1 MEIAAGWKGSPLDH
15 LWEEILL
22 LNRYLSI
29 LEEYLKKNLSSRYSV
44 MPLQFPSNF
53 SHSNV
58 KVIHLIKKRRENN
71 WIDLKLNY
79 FRAEMRS

>member
-1 MEIAAGWKGSPLDH
+1 MEIAAGWKGSPLNH

-29 LEEYLKKNLSSRYSV
+29 LEDYRKKNLSSRYSV

-53 SHSNV
+53 SHPNI
-58 KVIHLIKKRRENN
+58 KVIEI
-71 WIDLKLNY
+71 
-79 FRAEMRS
+79 